1 VSLRGLSRHEAP
13 AVDEAA
19 LTVARDV
26 DVLLAAARA
35 LGAARWET
43 YLAPYPDL
51 LRDAP
56 PSDLR
61 AIVRRVR
68 AAYGPKDSIA
78 DVLPWVPCMTL
89 RDDLDNLSRI
99 LNRAEAVRD

>member
-1 VSLRGLSRHEAP
+1 MSLRGLSRHEAP

-19 LTVARDV
+19 L
-26 DVLLAAARA
+26 AAARDLDA
-35 LGAARWET
+35 LLAKAREIGAARWEA

-56 PSDLR
+56 PSELR
-61 AIVRRVR
+61 AVVRRVR

-89 RDDLDNLSRI
+89 RDDLDNLWRI
-99 LNRAEAVRD
+99 LNRTEAVRD